1 MNFEDGNKELDD
13 IIEKLE
19 SGKVNLKDGTKLF
32 ERANEI
38 AEELYKEFD
47 NSKGKVTIIKE
58 NLEKLIDQDWWF
70 AKCNKICYNIYAKV

>member
-58 NLEKLIDQDWWF
+58 NVEKLIDQD
-70 AKCNKICYNIYAKV
+70 